1 MASSRCLCGVF
12 LVVAAAALPVGVACS
27 ETVVRRPNV
36 PASPKVGELLHAAG
50 DGANDCGEVVE
61 PKTGATCDVHPIGEC
76 LAAALRDCRP
86 AHGMRSFFTSESDG
100 VRIDWIVI
108 PDGKG
113 SCALDTVEDR
123 SADPLAPRA
132 PTTTSC
138 KALGWKPHETIPD
151 CEVPAGGKCSPG

>member
-1 MASSRCLCGVF
+1 MTFSRCLAGV
-12 LVVAAAALPVGVACS
+12 LAVGVALVAGACS

-36 PASPKVGELLHAAG
+36 APGPKVGELLHAAG
-50 DGANDCGEVVE
+50 DSPGDCGEAVE
-61 PKTGATCDVHPIGEC
+61 PKTGATCDVHAIGEC
-76 LAAALRDCRP
+76 LASALHDCRP
-86 AHGMRSFFTSESDG
+86 AHGMRTFFTSESDP

-113 SCALDTVEDR
+113 SCTLNTVEDR

-138 KALGWKPHETIPD
+138 AILAWKPHETIAD
-151 CEVPAGGKCSPG
+151 CQVPAGDKCTPGG